1 MASINCTYAVDIA
14 VTASAEPFYHCHN
27 CTELI
32 FVRSGKGF
40 VYQNTK
46 KCPYSQNQIIV
57 YQRGS
62 LHADKAVSDGIQFCI
77 GIDGVAAEYLPVGV
91 WDCSNEIIN
100 VINTLHRKVSEQSG
114 KLRSLDMD
122 IICGYLVMLL
132 REQIPAVP
140 FGNQPQATAE
150 EDICEIAK
158 HELDAHID
166 SPYSLDQL
174 NAKVFVC
181 KGYLRRIF
189 KKKYGESPLTYL
201 LHKKLDVAEE
211 LLKITDLPIREVAQK
226 VGIDNPFYFST
237 LFTRKKGLSPAKFRA
252 EHKKKQQ
259 SL

>member
-1 MASINCTYAVDIA
+1 MASITCTYAVDIA
-14 VTASAEPFYHCHN
+14 VKSSAEPVYHCHN

-40 VYQNTK
+40 VYQNNK
-46 KCPYSQNQIIV
+46 KCPYCENQIIV

-62 LHADKAVSDGIQFCI
+62 LHADEAVSDGLQFCI

-91 WDCSNEIIN
+91 WDCSPEIIS
-100 VINTLHRKVSEQSG
+100 VIDTLHRKVSEQSG

-122 IICGYLVMLL
+122 IICGYLAMLL
-132 REQIPAVP
+132 REQTPASSP
-140 FGNQPQATAE
+140 DQPSQATAE

-158 HELDAHID
+158 RELDAHID

-174 NAKVFVC
+174 NSKVFVS

-211 LLKITDLPIREVAQK
+211 LLKITDLPIQEVAKK

-237 LFTRKKGLSPAKFRA
+237 LFTRKKGISPAKFRA

-259 SL
+259 TL

>member
-1 MASINCTYAVDIA
+1 MASITCTYAVDIA

-40 VYQNTK
+40 VYQNNK
-46 KCPYSQNQIIV
+46 KCPYCENQIIV

-62 LHADKAVSDGIQFCI
+62 LHADEAVSDGLQFCI

-91 WDCSNEIIN
+91 WDCSPEIIS
-100 VINTLHRKVSEQSG
+100 VIDTLHRKVSEQSG

-122 IICGYLVMLL
+122 IICGYLAMLL
-132 REQIPAVP
+132 REQTPASSP
-140 FGNQPQATAE
+140 DQPSQATAE

-158 HELDAHID
+158 RELDAHID

-174 NAKVFVC
+174 NSKVFVS

-211 LLKITDLPIREVAQK
+211 LLKITDLPIQEVAKK

-237 LFTRKKGLSPAKFRA
+237 LFTRKKGISPAKFRA

-259 SL
+259 NQ

>member
-1 MASINCTYAVDIA
+1 MASITCTYAVDIA

-40 VYQNTK
+40 VYQNNK
-46 KCPYSQNQIIV
+46 KCPYCENQIIV

-62 LHADKAVSDGIQFCI
+62 LHADEAVSDGLQFCI

-91 WDCSNEIIN
+91 WDCSPEIIS
-100 VINTLHRKVSEQSG
+100 VIDTLHRKVSEQSG

-122 IICGYLVMLL
+122 IICGYLAMLL
-132 REQIPAVP
+132 REQTPASSP
-140 FGNQPQATAE
+140 DQPTQATAE

-158 HELDAHID
+158 RELDAHID

-174 NAKVFVC
+174 NSKVFVS

-211 LLKITDLPIREVAQK
+211 LLKITDLPIQEVAKK

-237 LFTRKKGLSPAKFRA
+237 LFTRKKGISPAKFRA

-259 SL
+259 NQ

>member
-1 MASINCTYAVDIA
+1 MASITCTYAVDIA
-14 VTASAEPFYHCHN
+14 VKSSAEPFYHCHN

-40 VYQNTK
+40 VYQNNK
-46 KCPYSQNQIIV
+46 KCPYCENQIIV

-62 LHADKAVSDGIQFCI
+62 LHADEAVSDGLQFCI

-91 WDCSNEIIN
+91 WDCSPEIIS
-100 VINTLHRKVSEQSG
+100 VIDTLHRKVSEQSG

-122 IICGYLVMLL
+122 IICGYLAMLL
-132 REQIPAVP
+132 REQTPASSP
-140 FGNQPQATAE
+140 DQPSQATAE

-158 HELDAHID
+158 RELDAHID

-174 NAKVFVC
+174 NSKVFVS

-211 LLKITDLPIREVAQK
+211 LLKITDLPIQEVAKK

-237 LFTRKKGLSPAKFRA
+237 LFTRKKGISPAKFRA

-259 SL
+259 NQ

>member
-1 MASINCTYAVDIA
+1 MASITCTYAVDIA
-14 VTASAEPFYHCHN
+14 VKSSAEPFYHCHN

-40 VYQNTK
+40 VYQNNK
-46 KCPYSQNQIIV
+46 KCPYCENQIIV

-62 LHADKAVSDGIQFCI
+62 LHADEAVSDGLQFCI

-91 WDCSNEIIN
+91 WDCSPEIIS
-100 VINTLHRKVSEQSG
+100 VIDTLHRKVSEQSG

-122 IICGYLVMLL
+122 IICGYLAMLL
-132 REQIPAVP
+132 REQTPASSP
-140 FGNQPQATAE
+140 DQPSQATAE

-158 HELDAHID
+158 RELDAHID

-174 NAKVFVC
+174 NSKVFVS

-211 LLKITDLPIREVAQK
+211 LLKITDLPIQEVARK

-259 SL
+259 NQ

>member
-1 MASINCTYAVDIA
+1 MASITCTYAVDIA
-14 VTASAEPFYHCHN
+14 VKSSAEPFYHCHN

-40 VYQNTK
+40 VYQNNK
-46 KCPYSQNQIIV
+46 KCPYCENQIIV

-62 LHADKAVSDGIQFCI
+62 LHADEAVSDGLQFCI

-91 WDCSNEIIN
+91 WDCSPEIIS
-100 VINTLHRKVSEQSG
+100 VIDTLHRKVSEQSG

-122 IICGYLVMLL
+122 IICGYLAMLL
-132 REQIPAVP
+132 REQTPASSP
-140 FGNQPQATAE
+140 DQPSQATAE

-158 HELDAHID
+158 RELDAHID

-174 NAKVFVC
+174 NSKVFVS

-211 LLKITDLPIREVAQK
+211 LLKITDLPIQEVAKK

-237 LFTRKKGLSPAKFRA
+237 LFTRKKGISPAKFSPQCA
-252 EHKKKQQ
+252 QGD
-259 SL
+259 

>member
-1 MASINCTYAVDIA
+1 MASITCTYAVDIA

-40 VYQNTK
+40 VYQNNK
-46 KCPYSQNQIIV
+46 KCPYCENQIIV

-62 LHADKAVSDGIQFCI
+62 LHADEAVSDGLQFCI
-77 GIDGVAAEYLPVGV
+77 GIDSVAAEYLPVGV
-91 WDCSNEIIN
+91 WDCSPEIIS
-100 VINTLHRKVSEQSG
+100 VIDTLHRKVSEQSG

-122 IICGYLVMLL
+122 IICGYLAMLL
-132 REQIPAVP
+132 REQTPASSP
-140 FGNQPQATAE
+140 DQPSQATAE

-158 HELDAHID
+158 RELDAHID

-174 NAKVFVC
+174 NSKVFVS

-211 LLKITDLPIREVAQK
+211 LLKITDLPIQEVAKK

-237 LFTRKKGLSPAKFRA
+237 LFTRKKGISPAKFRA

-259 SL
+259 NQ

>member
-1 MASINCTYAVDIA
+1 MASITCTYAVDIA

-40 VYQNTK
+40 VYQNNK
-46 KCPYSQNQIIV
+46 KCPYCENQIIV

-62 LHADKAVSDGIQFCI
+62 LHADEAVNDGLQFCI

-91 WDCSNEIIN
+91 WDCSPEIIS
-100 VINTLHRKVSEQSG
+100 VIDTLHRKVSEQSG

-122 IICGYLVMLL
+122 IICGYLAMLL
-132 REQIPAVP
+132 REQTPASSP
-140 FGNQPQATAE
+140 DQPSQATAE

-158 HELDAHID
+158 RELDAHID

-174 NAKVFVC
+174 NSKVFVS

-211 LLKITDLPIREVAQK
+211 LLKITDLPIQEVAKK

-237 LFTRKKGLSPAKFRA
+237 LFTRKKGISPAKFRA

-259 SL
+259 TL

>member
-1 MASINCTYAVDIA
+1 MASITCTYAVDIA

-40 VYQNTK
+40 VYQNNK

-62 LHADKAVSDGIQFCI
+62 LHADDAVSDGLQFCI
-77 GIDGVAAEYLPVGV
+77 GIDGTAAEYLPVGV
-91 WDCSNEIIN
+91 WNCSSEIIN
-100 VINTLHRKVSEQSG
+100 VRNTLYRKVSEQPG
-114 KLRSLDMD
+114 KMRSLDMD

-132 REQIPAVP
+132 REQIPAVSP
-140 FGNQPQATAE
+140 IQPSPANSE

-158 HELDAHID
+158 RELDAHID

-174 NAKVFVC
+174 NSKVFVS

-211 LLKITDLPIREVAQK
+211 LLKITDLPIQEVARK

-259 SL
+259 NQ